1 MDKHSAYLFL
11 LCSHSWSVGEFLP
24 AARAQ
29 TCSDRHYLAHR
40 TEYLLVYAEGDLAQ
54 TSSGEAL
61 EAAASL
67 FSNDEAVAHPFLD
80 NKKYQR

>member
-1 MDKHSAYLFL
+1 M
-11 LCSHSWSVGEFLP
+11 
-24 AARAQ
+24 
-29 TCSDRHYLAHR
+29 
-40 TEYLLVYAEGDLAQ
+40 YAEGDLAQ

-80 NKKYQR
+80 NKKISKMNVKTNKWNSGTKQTQAGLPIILHTPRGLHR